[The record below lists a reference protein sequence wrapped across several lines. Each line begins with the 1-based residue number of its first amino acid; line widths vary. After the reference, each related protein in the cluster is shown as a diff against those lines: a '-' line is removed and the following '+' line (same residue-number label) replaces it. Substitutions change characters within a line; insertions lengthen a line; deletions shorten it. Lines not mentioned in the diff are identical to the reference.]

1 MNKNEEKCLPDEKI
15 ANKDDGLCIERDRII
30 TTSFE
35 IMISNDD
42 NKEKK
47 TKTVEMKYR
56 VLSVYKKQSNKWF
69 MTSEKQMWNASM
81 KEEDLKKFRCS
92 VRLLVDEV
100 FEQYKDVLLIS
111 NEWPRNHIC
120 KVISGL
126 EIVNVLDQM
135 FNY

>member
-1 MNKNEEKCLPDEKI
+1 
-15 ANKDDGLCIERDRII
+15 
-30 TTSFE
+30 
-35 IMISNDD
+35 
-42 NKEKK
+42 
-47 TKTVEMKYR
+47 MKYR

-92 VRLLVDEV
+92 VRLLVDGA
-100 FEQYKDVLLIS
+100 FEQHEDVPLIS
-111 NEWPRNHIC
+111 NKWPRNHIC